1 MAILIANIIDFF
13 AAIIQ
18 IASGSIKKKSRIL
31 VVQIIQLSMQMV
43 SMLLLGGVT
52 GAVNNVLSCYRN
64 YLCYKE
70 KLNTFW
76 KAVLIAA
83 TVAMTIV
90 LNEQGILGIIP
101 GTVCVVYI
109 LFMDMKNP
117 VKFKFLV
124 TLTTIP
130 WFFYHFILKSY
141 TGALCDAATVVINFI
156 TLHAMVKE
164 QKATGTNS

>member
-76 KAVLIAA
+76 KVVLIAA

-109 LFMDMKNP
+109 LFMDMKDP

-130 WFFYHFILKSY
+130 WLFYHFILKSY

>member
-18 IASGSIKKKSRIL
+18 IASGSIKKKTGIL
-31 VVQIIQLSMQMV
+31 VVQMIQLAMQMV

-52 GAVNNVLSCYRN
+52 GAVNNVLACFRN

-70 KLNTFW
+70 KLNNFW
-76 KAVLIAA
+76 KSFLIVASI
-83 TVAMTIV
+83 AMTV
-90 LNEQGILGIIP
+90 LLNEQGLLGVIP
-101 GTVCVVYI
+101 GAVCVVYI
-109 LFMDMKNP
+109 LFMDIKDP

-164 QKATGTNS
+164 QKAAGTNS

>member
-1 MAILIANIIDFF
+1 MNIIDFF

-109 LFMDMKNP
+109 LFMDMKDP

>member
-52 GAVNNVLSCYRN
+52 GAVNNVLACFRN

-70 KLNTFW
+70 KLNNFW
-76 KAVLIAA
+76 KGFLIVASI
-83 TVAMTIV
+83 AMTV
-90 LNEQGILGIIP
+90 LLNEQGLLGVIP
-101 GTVCVVYI
+101 GAVCVVYI
-109 LFMDMKNP
+109 LFMDIKDP

-130 WFFYHFILKSY
+130 WLFYHFILKSY

-164 QKATGTNS
+164 QKAAGTNS

>member
-18 IASGSIKKKSRIL
+18 IASGSIKKKTKIL
-31 VVQIIQLSMQMV
+31 VVQMIQLAMQMV

-52 GAVNNVLSCYRN
+52 GAVNNVLACFRN

-70 KLNTFW
+70 KLNNFW
-76 KAVLIAA
+76 KGFLIVAS
-83 TVAMTIV
+83 VAMTV
-90 LNEQGILGIIP
+90 LLNEQGLLGVIP
-101 GTVCVVYI
+101 GAVCVVYI
-109 LFMDMKNP
+109 LFMDIKDP

-130 WFFYHFILKSY
+130 WLFYHFILKSY

-156 TLHAMVKE
+156 TLHAMVKD
-164 QKATGTNS
+164 QKAAGTNS